1 MLELTDG
8 GRTIGT
14 LDTIEFFETMVLD
27 CIPEEAKTEDFCQQ
41 YAYALNR
48 VRSLA
53 MYDIS
58 TPARFRKHNA
68 RWEEVL
74 CGNCGANL
82 ILHPVEHFC
91 HNCGHRVEIDR
102 SSPTR

>member
-48 VRSLA
+48 VRYLA
-53 MYDIS
+53 RYDI
-58 TPARFRKHNA
+58 PKLARIRKGC
-68 RWEEVL
+68 RFTEFV
-74 CGNCGANL
+74 CGNCGAN
-82 ILHPVEHFC
+82 IRSDVEKFC
-91 HNCGHRVEIDR
+91 HNCGCRVKIDYGN
-102 SSPTR
+102 PT

>member
-14 LDTIEFFETMVLD
+14 LDTIEFFETTVLD

-48 VRSLA
+48 VRALA
-53 MYDIS
+53 MYDI
-58 TPARFRKHNA
+58 PKLARIRRHNGQLT
-68 RWEEVL
+68 ESL
-74 CGNCGANL
+74 CVFCGAN
-82 ILHPVEHFC
+82 IQSEIEKFC
-91 HNCGHRVEIDR
+91 HNCGCRVKIDH
-102 SSPTR
+102 SAPTR

>member
-14 LDTIEFFETMVLD
+14 LDTIEFFETTVLD

-48 VRSLA
+48 VRALA
-53 MYDIS
+53 MYDI
-58 TPARFRKHNA
+58 PKLARIRRHNGQ
-68 RWEEVL
+68 WKETL
-74 CGNCGANL
+74 CGNCGAN
-82 ILHPVEHFC
+82 IQSEIEKFC
-91 HNCGHRVEIDR
+91 HNCGCRVKIDH
-102 SSPTR
+102 SAPTR